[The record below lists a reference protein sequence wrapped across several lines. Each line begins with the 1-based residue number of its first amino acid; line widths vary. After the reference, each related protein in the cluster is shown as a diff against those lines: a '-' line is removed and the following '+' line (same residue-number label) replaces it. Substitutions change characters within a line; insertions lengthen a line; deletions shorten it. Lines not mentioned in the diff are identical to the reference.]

1 MMDRINPDISF
12 IVPLYNAENT
22 VRETLHSIAGQNT
35 ARTMEIW
42 IVDDG
47 STDRSREV
55 AQDWIEAMKN
65 RNARLSASLIA
76 IEHGGEAAAMN
87 AGLARA
93 SAPVIAWVESDV
105 QLDRDWL
112 ERLMPELEKDRVA
125 GAGGL
130 LLPAETDPAIAR
142 IFGYEIAYKIR
153 SNRADALH
161 ITSANALYR
170 REVFDLLGPCRT
182 DLGESSFDSEFNHR
196 LREAGWRL
204 RCNPEARAR
213 HHFKTRLSECL
224 IRTWWYGFRRPFVQ
238 SQVLYPFDRIIAL
251 SVLLSGFVWP
261 SLILLWLNPL
271 AFLVVV
277 SGIAAVQILYSLF
290 LYSHFTDSVLL
301 ASPPIFWLRNSV
313 FLCAYCMGLLYYWT
327 ASKSRAG

>member
-1 MMDRINPDISF
+1 MMDRIDPDISF

-22 VRETLHSIAGQNT
+22 VRETLQSIADLNT
-35 ARTMEIW
+35 FRKIEIW
-42 IVDDG
+42 IVDDA

-55 AQDWIEAMKN
+55 AQEWIEAIQG
-65 RNARLSASLIA
+65 RNDRLSAYLIV

-105 QLDRDWL
+105 RLDRDWL
-112 ERLMPELEKDRVA
+112 ERLMPEIEKEKVA

-142 IFGYEIAYKIR
+142 IFGYEIAYKIQ

-170 REVFDLLGPCRT
+170 REVFEQLGPCRT

-204 RCNPEARAR
+204 RCNPEARAW
-213 HHFKTRLSECL
+213 HHFKTRLSDCL

-238 SQVLYPFDRIIAL
+238 SQVLYPFDRFIAL
-251 SVLLSGFVWP
+251 SVLLSGLVWP
-261 SLILLWLNPL
+261 AFILLWLKPL
-271 AFLVVV
+271 AFSIVVG
-277 SGIAAVQILYSLF
+277 GIAAVQILYSLF
-290 LYSHFTDSVLL
+290 LYSHFPDTVLFV
-301 ASPPIFWLRNSV
+301 SPLIFWLRNSV
-313 FLCAYCMGLLYYWT
+313 FLNAYCIGLLYYWT
-327 ASKSRAG
+327 ATKSRIG